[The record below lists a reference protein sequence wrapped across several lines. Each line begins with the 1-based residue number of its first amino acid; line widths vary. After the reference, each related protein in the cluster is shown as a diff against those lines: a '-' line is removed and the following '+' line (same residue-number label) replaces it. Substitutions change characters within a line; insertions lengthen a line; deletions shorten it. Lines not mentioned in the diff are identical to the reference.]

1 MDEKYLRRLQREKNA
16 RKEAEKLLE
25 EKSLELYNLNCDL
38 EKKVVERTNELHLLN
53 ENLEERIEEAT
64 RKNKIQEQK
73 MFEQARMAQMGE
85 LISMIAHQWRQPLTS
100 ISGRTSDILFSLE
113 LGEYDFNT
121 QEGIENH
128 TKDLT
133 KKLETINEI
142 VQNLSMIIN
151 DFKDFYKPNK
161 PKSQSNFEN
170 VLSRSL
176 DIIGR
181 SLEKNGIEVNTNIGE
196 QKELMMHDNEL
207 MQVVLNILNNAKENF
222 NDKKIDQRVVE
233 IEIQNKSLSI
243 CDNGGGI
250 PTEVL
255 PKIFDPY
262 FSTKHEKNGTGLGLY
277 MSKIIVEDHHN
288 GSIICENLN
297 DGCCFTITI

>member
-1 MDEKYLRRLQREKNA
+1 
-16 RKEAEKLLE
+16 
-25 EKSLELYNLNCDL
+25 
-38 EKKVVERTNELHLLN
+38 
-53 ENLEERIEEAT
+53 
-64 RKNKIQEQK
+64 
-73 MFEQARMAQMGE
+73 
-85 LISMIAHQWRQPLTS
+85 
-100 ISGRTSDILFSLE
+100 
-113 LGEYDFNT
+113 
-121 QEGIENH
+121 
-128 TKDLT
+128 
-133 KKLETINEI
+133 
-142 VQNLSMIIN
+142 
-151 DFKDFYKPNK
+151 
-161 PKSQSNFEN
+161 
-170 VLSRSL
+170 
-176 DIIGR
+176 
-181 SLEKNGIEVNTNIGE
+181 VNTKIGE

-222 NDKKIDQRVVE
+222 NDKKIDQRVIE
-233 IEIQNKSLSI
+233 IEIQNRSLSI